1 MSGQAVA
8 RVRKD
13 QAASLIATAAS
24 EKIDS
29 TVFVN
34 NFPIATEGAEM
45 QGPPN
50 KGDTIVTCLTTVFA
64 DNKKVAVEGSMTAQG
79 HAVGKASPNVF
90 AGLGS

>member
-1 MSGQAVA
+1 MPSVG

-13 QAASLIATAAS
+13 KAGSLIGTAAS

-34 NFPIATEGAEM
+34 NFPIATEGATM

-50 KGDTIVTCLTTVFA
+50 GGDAIVTCITTVFA
-64 DNKKVAVEGSMTAQG
+64 DNKKVAIEGSVTARG
-79 HAVGKASPNVF
+79 FSLEKSSPDVF
-90 AGLGS
+90 ASNG